1 MEPLTAERVELMI
14 SRAIERYD
22 EKQDKRFS
30 DTNAR
35 LDRNVHETR
44 NFRETVNAQFYT
56 LKEDMVKQ
64 INSGHALLGN
74 QLDTMKTA
82 TGKQLE
88 TIMVAIGSTTGIN
101 KYKEYL
107 WPTLFTAAIAVLT
120 YLTYAR
126 GH

>member
-1 MEPLTAERVELMI
+1 MI